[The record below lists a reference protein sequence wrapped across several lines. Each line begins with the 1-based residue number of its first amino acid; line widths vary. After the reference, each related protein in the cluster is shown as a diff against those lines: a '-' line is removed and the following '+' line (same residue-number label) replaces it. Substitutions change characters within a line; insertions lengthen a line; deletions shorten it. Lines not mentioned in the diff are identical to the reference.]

1 MTLRRTAFPLCFL
14 ALCLLALTSTSLG
27 QTETATLSGLIT
39 DPQGRVVPDVAVDV
53 TNVDTN
59 VRVHQTTNGA
69 GLYVVVGLKPGR
81 YRVSVTKEGFRR
93 IDLTDLVLNVQ
104 DVLSRNFQLQLG
116 PVLASITVV
125 ADEANVNTESATVST
140 VIDRNFAENLPLNGR
155 SFNTL
160 LQLTPGVVIAAAN
173 GDAGRAGFSVA
184 GQRTESN
191 NFLVDGVSANFG
203 VFPTPIATNS
213 GTGTAQAFSAL
224 GGTSSLVSVEALQE
238 FRVET
243 SSFAPEFGRSP
254 GGQVILTTRTGTNSI
269 HGGAYEYFRN
279 DVLDANDWFGNQAG
293 SPRPTERHNDF
304 GGYLGGPIWK
314 DKTFFF
320 ASYEGARLRLPQT
333 SVVSVPSLAARQS
346 APAAVAPILNAYPLP
361 NGPVSPGGNTAQ
373 FTGAFSNQATLNAGS
388 IRLDHTLSPRFSIF
402 GRYNEA
408 PSQLVQSVGGLST
421 LESTEV
427 NTRTLTIGM
436 NMNISSRLSNTLR
449 GNYSKQEAS
458 SAFSLDNF
466 AGAVPADSGLFLG
479 SLSSASN
486 SFLFQTYDSSYIE
499 NGPSARN
506 HTKQLDFVDDLALT
520 IGRHQLKFGGGYR
533 AVFLDLAPARN
544 EALYSASTVQ
554 GFLSTSQADLFI
566 STLVPSRA
574 LSQSVSVYG
583 QDTWKISA
591 RATLT
596 YGLRWELSPAPTA
609 LGSTT
614 LAAWTNVNTPANIA
628 LAPKGS
634 PIWNTTYG
642 NFAPRIGFAYSLTD
656 SGDLVLRAGAG
667 IFYDLAVGAAAA
679 VAASFPNLA
688 STFNPGV
695 PLPVSDMTPFLPV
708 ISLQPPYPDGIQ
720 AFDPNLKLPRS
731 YQWNVALEKSFGGKQ
746 AISATYVAQAG
757 RDLLRQAAFSQPNLN
772 FSGAFLLTGNDARS
786 NYNAAQ
792 LQYRRRLSRG
802 LQALLNYTWSHSL
815 DNASNDVV
823 AGLSSTV
830 ISAAHDYG
838 QSSFDVRHSFS
849 AAFTYAIPAAAKSGP
864 LSLLTK
870 DWFLDTIIVARSGF
884 PFNGLVY
891 LASPGPLGYALS
903 RPDLVQGK
911 PLWIANSNAGGGK
924 SLNPDAFSVPSP
936 PRQGTEGRNDISGF
950 GLTQADLSFGRK
962 FPITERLNLQFR
974 TDAFNVLNHPNFLN
988 PEGLVEFGP
997 FFLKSLSM
1005 LNQGLGGL
1013 NPLFQEGGP
1022 RSLQLSLK
1030 LTF

>member
-59 VRVHQTTNGA
+59 VSVHQTTNGA

-173 GDAGRAGFSVA
+173 GNNTLTGFSVA

-191 NFLVDGVSANFG
+191 NFLVDGMSANFG
-203 VFPTPIATNS
+203 VLPTPIATNS

-243 SSFAPEFGRSP
+243 SSFAPEFGRSS
-254 GGQVILTTRTGTNSI
+254 GGQVILTTRGGTNSS

-279 DVLDANDWFGNQAG
+279 DVLDANDWFANQAA
-293 SPRPTERHNDF
+293 SPRPVERHNDF

-388 IRLDHTLSPRFSIF
+388 IRLDHTFSPRFSIF

-449 GNYSKQEAS
+449 GNYSKQQAS
-458 SAFSLDNF
+458 SVFSLDNF
-466 AGAVPADSGLFLG
+466 AGAVPADPSLFLG

-486 SFLFQTYDSSYIE
+486 SFQFQTGDSSYID

-544 EALYSASTVQ
+544 EAFYSASTVQ

-566 STLVPSRA
+566 ATLVPSRV

-609 LGSTT
+609 LGNTT

-634 PIWNTTYG
+634 PIWDTTYG
-642 NFAPRIGFAYSLTD
+642 NFAPRIGFAYRLTD

-746 AISATYVAQAG
+746 AISVTYVAQAG

-870 DWFLDTIIVARSGF
+870 DWFLDTIIVARGGF

-911 PLWIANSNAGGGK
+911 PLWIANSNAAGGK

-974 TDAFNVLNHPNFLN
+974 ADAFNVLNHPNFSN

>member
-59 VRVHQTTNGA
+59 VSVHQTTNGA

-173 GDAGRAGFSVA
+173 GNNTLTGFSVA

-191 NFLVDGVSANFG
+191 NFLVDGMSANFG
-203 VFPTPIATNS
+203 VLPTPIATNS

-243 SSFAPEFGRSP
+243 SSFAPEFGRSS
-254 GGQVILTTRTGTNSI
+254 GGQVILTTRGGTNSS

-279 DVLDANDWFGNQAG
+279 DVLDANDWFANQAA
-293 SPRPTERHNDF
+293 SPRPVERHNDF

-388 IRLDHTLSPRFSIF
+388 IRLDHTFSPRFSIF

-449 GNYSKQEAS
+449 GNYSKQQAS
-458 SAFSLDNF
+458 SVFSLDNF
-466 AGAVPADSGLFLG
+466 AGAVPADPSLFLG

-486 SFLFQTYDSSYIE
+486 SFQFQTGDSSYID

-544 EALYSASTVQ
+544 EAFYSASTVQ

-566 STLVPSRA
+566 ATLVPSRV

-596 YGLRWELSPAPTA
+596 YGLRW
-609 LGSTT
+609 
-614 LAAWTNVNTPANIA
+614 
-628 LAPKGS
+628 
-634 PIWNTTYG
+634 
-642 NFAPRIGFAYSLTD
+642 
-656 SGDLVLRAGAG
+656 
-667 IFYDLAVGAAAA
+667 
-679 VAASFPNLA
+679 
-688 STFNPGV
+688 
-695 PLPVSDMTPFLPV
+695 
-708 ISLQPPYPDGIQ
+708 
-720 AFDPNLKLPRS
+720 
-731 YQWNVALEKSFGGKQ
+731 
-746 AISATYVAQAG
+746 
-757 RDLLRQAAFSQPNLN
+757 
-772 FSGAFLLTGNDARS
+772 
-786 NYNAAQ
+786 
-792 LQYRRRLSRG
+792 
-802 LQALLNYTWSHSL
+802 
-815 DNASNDVV
+815 
-823 AGLSSTV
+823 
-830 ISAAHDYG
+830 
-838 QSSFDVRHSFS
+838 
-849 AAFTYAIPAAAKSGP
+849 
-864 LSLLTK
+864 
-870 DWFLDTIIVARSGF
+870 
-884 PFNGLVY
+884 
-891 LASPGPLGYALS
+891 
-903 RPDLVQGK
+903 
-911 PLWIANSNAGGGK
+911 
-924 SLNPDAFSVPSP
+924 
-936 PRQGTEGRNDISGF
+936 
-950 GLTQADLSFGRK
+950 
-962 FPITERLNLQFR
+962 
-974 TDAFNVLNHPNFLN
+974 
-988 PEGLVEFGP
+988 
-997 FFLKSLSM
+997 
-1005 LNQGLGGL
+1005 
-1013 NPLFQEGGP
+1013 
-1022 RSLQLSLK
+1022 
-1030 LTF
+1030 